1 MCKPL
6 TILEE
11 KGNNTREQT
20 AKDGQK
26 VDFFLLWDES
36 YFENSYRTR
45 SVISLLSSIVPLSNI
60 VPQKLEKNIN
70 LEGKNKALSD
80 IVRTLQK
87 LKEIQAADSNR
98 SRTVSYCIV
107 QCTYI

>member
-1 MCKPL
+1 MCQL
-6 TILEE
+6 TI
-11 KGNNTREQT
+11 
-20 AKDGQK
+20 
-26 VDFFLLWDES
+26 
-36 YFENSYRTR
+36 YRTC

-98 SRTVSYCIV
+98 VRTV
-107 QCTYI
+107 CTTDSAKFHDALSK

>member
-1 MCKPL
+1 M
-6 TILEE
+6 T
-11 KGNNTREQT
+11 
-20 AKDGQK
+20 
-26 VDFFLLWDES
+26 
-36 YFENSYRTR
+36 YRTR

-87 LKEIQAADSNR
+87 LKEIQAADYNR
-98 SRTVSYCIV
+98 ACTV
-107 QCTYI
+107 YIGIFFM